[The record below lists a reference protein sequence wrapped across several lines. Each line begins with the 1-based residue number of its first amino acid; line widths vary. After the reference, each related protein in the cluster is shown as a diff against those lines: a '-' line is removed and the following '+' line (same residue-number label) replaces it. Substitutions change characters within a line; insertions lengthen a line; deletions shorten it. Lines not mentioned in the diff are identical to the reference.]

1 MPVANFLLQTWFLWL
16 GFYNFYLGMV
26 LMAFPLGFD
35 FRHAGALGLRRAA
48 ALAAGLVVL
57 FFTHIIPAAIAVT
70 TVVTVALWINVAVP
84 VATGSRTWPRFRE
97 LGILLASAL
106 LYLRSGAPASFTP
119 QIAWAWNEFPM
130 HVFQTGAGKSG
141 GQMLL
146 SSFFLFYIAAG
157 FLLMRKREWTSVRGG
172 LAVAALLTF
181 LAYLLT
187 PDAGFSGFLV
197 KIRFSWGVFLL
208 GGLLSSNMHLI
219 ATSPNRLFSLWDR
232 PPGRSN
238 APEAC

>member
-57 FFTHIIPAAIAVT
+57 FFTHIIPAVIAVM

-130 HVFQTGAGKSG
+130 HVFQTGAGKIRWADASLVVLPVLHRRRISPHEEARMDVG
-141 GQMLL
+141 PRRPRRRG
-146 SSFFLFYIAAG
+146 AAHIPR
-157 FLLMRKREWTSVRGG
+157 LP
-172 LAVAALLTF
+172 A
-181 LAYLLT
+181 
-187 PDAGFSGFLV
+187 DA
-197 KIRFSWGVFLL
+197 
-208 GGLLSSNMHLI
+208 
-219 ATSPNRLFSLWDR
+219 
-232 PPGRSN
+232 
-238 APEAC
+238 